1 VRTPPFPGRR
11 RPKRRVAHDAA
22 TRARVDASAR
32 RDSRDAN
39 ETTARE
45 FVRVNVVEATANE
58 EARVTRRGAVQTER
72 VRTRQAP

>member
-1 VRTPPFPGRR
+1 L
-11 RPKRRVAHDAA
+11 
-22 TRARVDASAR
+22 
-32 RDSRDAN
+32 RDAN